1 MVILEVSAENHSKSN
16 KAQQKFSVIHGKQ
29 GRREA
34 ERAPG
39 QYFDPG
45 PFGIFSSTVYF

>member
-1 MVILEVSAENHSKSN
+1 MTVNHIILHSQS
-16 KAQQKFSVIHGKQ
+16 Q

-34 ERAPG
+34 ERAQG